1 MALFQSNTGGLATS
15 IATLFVNSLID
26 SQQGDT
32 LTNFKVYLETGA
44 IRGAKHM
51 EITAV
56 NLQNWIKPFHSLN
69 NNFVYFYNG
78 GLFSLG
84 IDTSIYYTLP
94 ADIVAQ
100 LNLQFTAAGQNVVV
114 AYNNQTNKL
123 TFTTPGGTTFQ
134 AVGHFST
141 QVQIANRA
149 NLKLGFINNLQ
160 PVANGSTVQA
170 DIPLRIL
177 NNCIHIGTN
186 LLFSGVQ
193 PSNLNLSNLTF
204 KVPINVGLGDPINFV
219 PSTDQIFDLQT
230 PVIDQIQFQIYDENF
245 LNPEDLMET
254 GLGIEVHFTN

>member
-1 MALFQSNTGGLATS
+1 MALFASNTGGLATS
-15 IATLFVNSLID
+15 VATLFVNSVID
-26 SQQGDT
+26 SQQGES
-32 LTNFKVYLETGA
+32 LTNFKCYLETGA

-69 NNFVYFYNG
+69 NNFVYRYNG
-78 GLFSLG
+78 TLFALGL
-84 IDTSIYYTLP
+84 DTSIYYSVP
-94 ADIVAQ
+94 ADIVTE
-100 LNLQFTAAGQNVVV
+100 LNNNFVSAGQNVVV
-114 AYNNQTNKL
+114 AYNTQTNLL

-134 AVGHFST
+134 AVGHFDTSVT
-141 QVQIANRA
+141 IANRA
-149 NLKLGFINNLQ
+149 NLKLGFINSVQ
-160 PVANGSTVQA
+160 PVANGSTVSA

-230 PVIDQIQFQIYDENF
+230 PVIDAIQFQIYDENF
-245 LNPEDLMET
+245 LNPNDLIQSSI
-254 GLGIEVHFTN
+254 GIEVHFTN

>member
-1 MALFQSNTGGLATS
+1 MALFQSNTGGLAQS
-15 IATLFVNSLID
+15 VATLFINSLID
-26 SQQGDT
+26 SQRGDT

-69 NNFVYFYNG
+69 NNFIYLYNG
-78 GLFSLG
+78 TLFSMG
-84 IDTSIYYTLP
+84 IDTSIYYSTP
-94 ADIVAQ
+94 ADVVAQ
-100 LNLQFTAAGQNVVV
+100 LNLQFTNALQNVVV
-114 AYNNQTNKL
+114 AYSATTNKL

-134 AVGHFST
+134 GIGHFDT
-141 QVQIANRA
+141 TFQIFNRA
-149 NLKLGFINNLQ
+149 NLKLGFINYVQ
-160 PVANGSTVQA
+160 PVANGSTVSA

-204 KVPINVGLGDPINFV
+204 KVPINVGLGQPINFV